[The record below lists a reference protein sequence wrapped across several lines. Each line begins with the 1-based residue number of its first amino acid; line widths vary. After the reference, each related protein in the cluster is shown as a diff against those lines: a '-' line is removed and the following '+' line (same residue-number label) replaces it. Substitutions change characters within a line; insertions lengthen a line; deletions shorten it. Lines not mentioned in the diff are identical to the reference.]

1 MGASG
6 RTTVRTRLQNAGT
19 ELSELERLLSNNK
32 QAIDARVL
40 QEFREAVNHLQ
51 ETASAVK
58 QWLDLRARKGDPF
71 TVLHALSAER
81 VRAGTEI
88 CKNVIIDLDSGDVT
102 FQTQGLD
109 DFARSVRD
117 LLERLSRIVKLDT
130 LK

>member
-6 RTTVRTRLQNAGT
+6 RTTVRTRLQNAGA

-32 QAIDARVL
+32 QEIDARVL
-40 QEFREAVNHLQ
+40 QEFRQSVNHLR

-88 CKNVIIDLDSGDVT
+88 CKNVIIDLDAGDVN
-102 FQTQGLD
+102 FQTPGLN
-109 DFARSVRD
+109 DFARNVRD
-117 LLERLSRIVKLDT
+117 VLDRLSRIVKLDT
-130 LK
+130 LR

>member
-1 MGASG
+1 MAASG
-6 RTTVRTRLQNAGT
+6 RTTVRTRLRNAST

-32 QAIDARVL
+32 QEIDARVL
-40 QEFREAVNHLQ
+40 HEFRQAVNHLQ

-88 CKNVIIDLDSGDVT
+88 CKHVIIDLDSGDVT

-109 DFARSVRD
+109 DFTRSVRD
-117 LLERLSRIVKLDT
+117 LLERLSRIVKLDR